1 MRILVTSDSHR
12 SVTCL
17 RRILELHSEADLLVF
32 LGDGLSDLDLVKSAF
47 GEKPIVTVR
56 GNNDF
61 YDQSPDET
69 AFTADG
75 KTVFCAHGHTRY
87 VKYGLSELLSA
98 AAERKAEIVLYGH
111 THAPFVG
118 YEDGVHILCP
128 GAVCAGD
135 YGIVDITKA
144 GVVCFTAS
152 VF

>member
-12 SVTCL
+12 SVTRL
-17 RRILELHSEADLLVF
+17 RRILELHKEADMLVF
-32 LGDGLSDLDLVKSAF
+32 LGDGLSDLELVQSAF

-61 YDQSPDET
+61 YYRSPDET
-69 AFTADG
+69 TFTADG
-75 KTVFCAHGHTRY
+75 KTVFCAHGHTCY
-87 VKYGLSELLSA
+87 VKYGRERLLST
-98 AAERKAEIVLYGH
+98 AAEQKADIVLYGH
-111 THAPFVG
+111 THEPFVG
-118 YEDGVHILCP
+118 YENGVHILCP

-144 GVVCFTAS
+144 GVMCFTAS